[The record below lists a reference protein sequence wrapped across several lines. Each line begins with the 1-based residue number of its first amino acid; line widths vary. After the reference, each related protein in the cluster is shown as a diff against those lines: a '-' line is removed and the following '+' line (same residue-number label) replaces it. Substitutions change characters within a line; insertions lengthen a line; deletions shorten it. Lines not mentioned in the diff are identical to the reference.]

1 MTAQGALARIRG
13 AKPSLRAAL
22 ALGLSSLL
30 TFRPEAVALGPL
42 QRNHPAVERG
52 QQAYQEGRFEDAL
65 REFEAAKKELPA
77 SAAVEFNRGNA
88 LYKLGRRDE
97 AKEAYR
103 RVAEA
108 ESKDLQEKDYYN
120 LGNTWA
126 QLGNGS
132 EAVSA
137 YRKALTLDPQDED
150 ARHNLEVVLR
160 KLPPPKGKPDG
171 GGPPPDAGPPDGG
184 GGGSAPDG
192 GPDGGTDGGDAGG
205 DGGKTGGAGDAG
217 GQDGGA
223 DAGQGQETSPQGEQH
238 RDGGADAGSQ
248 QSEEG
253 GVDAGFLGE
262 ARLSKEEAERM
273 LDSMRQNEK
282 NLQLWRFQQRKPRKP
297 NEKDW

>member
-1 MTAQGALARIRG
+1 VTALSALARMRA
-13 AKPSLRAAL
+13 AKPSARAGL
-22 ALGLSSLL
+22 AVGLSALL
-30 TFRPEAVALGPL
+30 TLGPEAVALGPL

-52 QQAYQEGRFEDAL
+52 KQAYQEGRFEDAL
-65 REFEAAKKELPA
+65 REFEEAKRQLPA

-103 RVAEA
+103 RVMEA

-126 QLGNGS
+126 QLGNGG

-137 YRKALTLDPQDED
+137 YRRALTLDPQDED
-150 ARHNLEVVLR
+150 ARHNLEVILR

-184 GGGSAPDG
+184 DGGSAPDG
-192 GPDGGTDGGDAGG
+192 GADAGTDGGDAGG
-205 DGGKTGGAGDAG
+205 DAGKAGGPGDAG
-217 GQDGGA
+217 RDGGA
-223 DAGQGQETSPQGEQH
+223 DAGQGQQTSPQGEPQ
-238 RDGGADAGSQ
+238 RDGGTDAGSE

-253 GVDAGFLGE
+253 GVDAGFLGD